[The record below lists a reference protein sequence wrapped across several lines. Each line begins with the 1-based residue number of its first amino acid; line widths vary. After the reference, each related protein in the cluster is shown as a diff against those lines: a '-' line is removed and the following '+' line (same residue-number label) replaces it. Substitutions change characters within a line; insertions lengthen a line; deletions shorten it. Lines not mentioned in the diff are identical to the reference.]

1 MLLPLIGIA
10 ISGSTVI
17 TESVITGIGLG
28 AGLYCASR
36 TKQTT
41 AMPKGAKK

>member
-1 MLLPLIGIA
+1 MFLPLLGIVL
-10 ISGSTVI
+10 SGSTAI
-17 TESVITGIGLG
+17 AESVITGIGLG

-41 AMPKGAKK
+41 AMPKILKK

>member
-1 MLLPLIGIA
+1 MFIPLLGLA
-10 ISGSTVI
+10 ITGSAAI
-17 TESVITGIGLG
+17 TESIITGIGLG

-41 AMPKGAKK
+41 AMPKSSKK

>member
-1 MLLPLIGIA
+1 MILSLLGVA
-10 ISGSTVI
+10 VSGSAVI
-17 TESVITGIGLG
+17 AESVITGIGLG

-41 AMPKGAKK
+41 AMPKSSKK

>member
-1 MLLPLIGIA
+1 MFLSIVGIA
-10 ISGSTVI
+10 LSGSAAI
-17 TESVITGIGLG
+17 AESVIAGIGLG

-41 AMPKGAKK
+41 AMPKSSKR